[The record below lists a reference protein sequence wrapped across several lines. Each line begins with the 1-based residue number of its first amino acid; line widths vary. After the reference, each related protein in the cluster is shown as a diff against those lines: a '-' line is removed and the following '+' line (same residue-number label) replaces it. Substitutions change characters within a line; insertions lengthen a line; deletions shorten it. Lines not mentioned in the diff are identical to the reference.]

1 MNCFLVN
8 AEPLKTWDLLV
19 DFVKFFLSC
28 VYKSPRIILM
38 TTAVCLQE
46 WQFQPSGKEK
56 RRGEG
61 GRSALNYCIQI
72 YTELSEIIAV
82 TYVSCDGCWH
92 PVLKGVTTV
101 SPSYFCTF
109 LLRQFYQRLP
119 WSEWES
125 SLEHFQGIWV
135 TFFWRCCS
143 TQLFTQMG
151 NVYSQSHL
159 LNMEALDVLPGTSSH
174 QSCLQKTRG
183 ITFLIRTEK
192 ENLPWKTEHCRSDCF
207 GVPRNWSSDDRGG

>member
-1 MNCFLVN
+1 MNCFLVI
-8 AEPLKTWDLLV
+8 AEPLKTRDLLV

-28 VYKSPRIILM
+28 VYKSPCIILM

-46 WQFQPSGKEK
+46 WQANPLGKK
-56 RRGEG
+56 KKGEG

-92 PVLKGVTTV
+92 PVLKGVMTV

-125 SLEHFQGIWV
+125 SLEHFQEIWV
-135 TFFWRCCS
+135 TFFLAMLQYTALHSNGKCIFTVPFAEHGSSGCS
-143 TQLFTQMG
+143 AWHQLTPIM
-151 NVYSQSHL
+151 H
-159 LNMEALDVLPGTSSH
+159 
-174 QSCLQKTRG
+174 
-183 ITFLIRTEK
+183 TE
-192 ENLPWKTEHCRSDCF
+192 NSW
-207 GVPRNWSSDDRGG
+207 